1 MGCDTAYKT
10 RRGINTSF
18 NPRTRMGCDKGIAF
32 PALGLSV
39 SIHAPAWGAT
49 RTSTT
54 SKSMRP
60 FQSTHPHGV
69 RHGWNVETVK
79 HILFQSTHPHGVRHN
94 LTVCKTA
101 HPLFQSTH
109 PHGVRQRTP
118 GGFYTLF
125 CFNPRTRMGCDCR
138 GRLERPKGHVSIHA
152 PARGA
157 TKLGR
162 RSTVCWRFQS
172 THPHGVRPRTGFG
185 RRIGKR
191 FNPRTRTGCDK
202 TCNYAASFVHGF
214 NPRTRTGCDASKGT
228 IGSITDSFNPRTRTG
243 CDHRRRSYSPRL
255 PRFQST
261 HPHGVRLVDCKS
273 VSSTLCFNPRTRTG
287 CDRRSAEC
295 NYHSPCFNPRTR
307 TGCD

>member
-191 FNPRTRTGCDK
+191 FNPRTRTGCDFR
-202 TCNYAASFVHGF
+202 N
-214 NPRTRTGCDASKGT
+214 
-228 IGSITDSFNPRTRTG
+228 
-243 CDHRRRSYSPRL
+243 RREFKEYFW
-255 PRFQST
+255 FQST
-261 HPHGVRLVDCKS
+261 HPHGVRPSKTIVFSTTSS
-273 VSSTLCFNPRTRTG
+273 VSIHAPARGATAALLSVIIIARVSIHAPARGATWHPWFRPR
-287 CDRRSAEC
+287 AI
-295 NYHSPCFNPRTR
+295 
-307 TGCD
+307 